1 MYAEGEHN
9 VSMTSESHR
18 PSICGTQ
25 IPNLQQKQQKQH
37 THSNRTLTHPC
48 PYTHGY
54 IILYLDGAVCR
65 GTE

>member
-25 IPNLQQKQQKQH
+25 IPNLQQKQH
-37 THSNRTLTHPC
+37 PHSNRTLTHPC
-48 PYTHGY
+48 HIHN
-54 IILYLDGAVCR
+54 IIH
-65 GTE
+65 TEDIIP